1 MKLDRCQ
8 VKYFSNV
15 LDEKLLFPN
24 INQVA
29 KIISNTR
36 LDLNPHQIQ
45 AALFALS
52 KPFST
57 GVILADEVGLGK
69 TIEAGIILSQKWSEN
84 KKRIVVILPPNLI
97 NQWCE
102 ELNNKFFLPTFVI
115 DNRKFNHLKKEGFE
129 NPLLRDEI
137 LVCTYNFAYEKHEL
151 FENVDWDAVVFDEAH
166 KLLGVYKQENV
177 MSRALRNAFAG
188 RYKILLTATPFMNT
202 LMELYGIST
211 FISEKIFGD
220 TDSFEAQYIFN
231 RSDRENKLM
240 ELSERAKEYSVRTLR
255 RQVKDY
261 IHYTSRICLTNEF
274 SLTPQEQKLY
284 DLVSNYLYRSNL
296 YAIHNSGRPLVERG
310 LWKRLASSSPAIA
323 KSLERFKTRLEHL
336 KNEISNYINESGKV
350 VEIGRKQYTLRD
362 IPKIEEEINYL
373 NQCTTA
379 AREVKENS
387 KAVALILALNKGFRE
402 ISRLKANH
410 KAIIFTESKVT
421 QEYLKS
427 FLAKNGYADKLVTI
441 NGDNSDSNSLKI
453 YSDWL
458 KNNPDAKG
466 SVNSNKRAALLDYF
480 KNHADILIATEAA
493 SEGLNMQF
501 CSLVINYDL
510 PWNPQRIEQRIG
522 RCHRY
527 GQKNDVVVMNFLV
540 KDNIADNRVYELLR
554 YKFKLFD
561 GVFGTSDSV
570 LGNVDSLDFEKRV
583 TDIYS
588 RCRTRDEINLAF
600 DLLQQEYEKTISDKL
615 KATRDQLLSEFDE
628 TVAEKFN
635 LNEFKALRRIEDI
648 KKTLWE
654 ITKYRLEGDFAR
666 FDDKSLE
673 FTPIRKTILNYYANE
688 LVYGINQK
696 ERKRCYNTTHALAK
710 KVIFDLKE
718 NLKVYPSQVHFEY
731 PNQKI
736 PTLENFKGK
745 SGILALFSATIK
757 RFWRIYEEVPLLAGF
772 TAGGDTVPKEAFELM
787 MKLPGSSS
795 LARPNSP
802 NFSDTDEDKKVMNIR
817 SEEDYF
823 TRAELKEIQNLFEK
837 TKEKY
842 IAQSQ
847 ENIKKYIE
855 SERQRLRKFY
865 EDKKLLLDLKLKRFE
880 KKLKD
885 KQTKA
890 KKAKTLKEK
899 IALDKEAREMKKAL
913 LEMQIDIC
921 TKQGKLD
928 DDFENELKS
937 IEKENEF
944 EVDLKKIFVVKWRLS

>member
-1 MKLDRCQ
+1 M
-8 VKYFSNV
+8 
-15 LDEKLLFPN
+15 
-24 INQVA
+24 
-29 KIISNTR
+29 
-36 LDLNPHQIQ
+36 
-45 AALFALS
+45 
-52 KPFST
+52 
-57 GVILADEVGLGK
+57 
-69 TIEAGIILSQKWSEN
+69 
-84 KKRIVVILPPNLI
+84 
-97 NQWCE
+97 
-102 ELNNKFFLPTFVI
+102 
-115 DNRKFNHLKKEGFE
+115 
-129 NPLLRDEI
+129 
-137 LVCTYNFAYEKHEL
+137 
-151 FENVDWDAVVFDEAH
+151 
-166 KLLGVYKQENV
+166 
-177 MSRALRNAFAG
+177 
-188 RYKILLTATPFMNT
+188 
-202 LMELYGIST
+202 
-211 FISEKIFGD
+211 
-220 TDSFEAQYIFN
+220 
-231 RSDRENKLM
+231 
-240 ELSERAKEYSVRTLR
+240 
-255 RQVKDY
+255 
-261 IHYTSRICLTNEF
+261 
-274 SLTPQEQKLY
+274 
-284 DLVSNYLYRSNL
+284 
-296 YAIHNSGRPLVERG
+296 
-310 LWKRLASSSPAIA
+310 
-323 KSLERFKTRLEHL
+323 ERFKTRLEHL

-373 NQCTTA
+373 NQCTAA

-410 KAIIFTESKVT
+410 KAIIFTESRVT
-421 QEYLKS
+421 QDYLKS

-501 CSLVINYDL
+501 CSLAINYDL

-696 ERKRCYNTTHALAK
+696 ERKRCYNTAHALAK

-802 NFSDTDEDKKVMNIR
+802 NFIDTDEDKKVMNIR

-865 EDKKLLLDLKLKRFE
+865 EDKKLSLDLKLKRFE